1 MDLDEE
7 NNSDAV
13 ILVVNELKILMQGG
27 FEELSFMFYLS
38 VKDTEYVRLE

>member
-13 ILVVNELKILMQGG
+13 ILVVNELKILMQEG
-27 FEELSFMFYLS
+27 F
-38 VKDTEYVRLE
+38 VQRRT

>member
-1 MDLDEE
+1 MDGCMDLDEE

-27 FEELSFMFYLS
+27 F
-38 VKDTEYVRLE
+38 VQRRT